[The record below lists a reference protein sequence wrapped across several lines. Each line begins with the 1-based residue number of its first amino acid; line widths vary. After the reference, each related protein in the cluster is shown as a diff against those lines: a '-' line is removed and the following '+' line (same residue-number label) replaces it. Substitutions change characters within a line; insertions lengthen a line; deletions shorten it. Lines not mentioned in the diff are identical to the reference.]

1 MELSVTKREIIEFKK
16 LEIISQIASIKS
28 KIELFESK
36 YGYKFEDFEKKLKEK
51 RDEDFEE
58 WDDYIEWKAYVRTLE
73 ELKEKLKEIENA
85 KDIRITL

>member
-1 MELSVTKREIIEFKK
+1 MELSVTKKEIIEYKK

-36 YGYKFEDFEKKLKEK
+36 YGCKFEDFEKKIKDK
-51 RDEDFEE
+51 QDEDFEE

-73 ELKEKLKEIENA
+73 ELKEELKKIENA
-85 KDIRITL
+85 KDVRIA

>member
-1 MELSVTKREIIEFKK
+1 MELSVTKKEVIEYKK

-36 YGYKFEDFEKKLKEK
+36 YGCSFEDFEKKLREK
-51 RDEDFEE
+51 QDEDFEE

-85 KDIRITL
+85 KDVRIA

>member
-1 MELSVTKREIIEFKK
+1 MELSITKKEVIEFKK

-36 YGYKFEDFEKKLKEK
+36 YGCKFEDFEKRIKAKQ
-51 RDEDFEE
+51 DEDFGE

-85 KDIRITL
+85 KDVRLA

>member
-1 MELSVTKREIIEFKK
+1 MELSVTKKEVIEYKK

-36 YGYKFEDFEKKLKEK
+36 YGCKFEDFEKKLKEK
-51 RDEDFEE
+51 QDEDFEE

-73 ELKEKLKEIENA
+73 ELREKLKEIENA
-85 KDIRITL
+85 KDVRLA